1 MGAISTGTALAL
13 MAAGTAV
20 SAFGSIQAGQAAKNQ
35 ANVQAAIYGQQAER
49 ERQVA
54 AANEV
59 DFRRQ
64 QAKQMASRRAI
75 MGASGV
81 DPSSGSPLLVSE
93 DFAGEVELQALR
105 IRNGGEVSATRLE
118 QQGTLTRMA
127 GNQAQTSSYFRAGSS
142 LLQGFGQVG
151 YYASDAKGIT

>member
-1 MGAISTGTALAL
+1 MGAISTGVALAM
-13 MAAGTAV
+13 MAAATAV
-20 SAFGSIQAGQAAKNQ
+20 SAVGSIQAGQAAKNQ

-81 DPSSGSPLLVSE
+81 DPGSGSPLLVSE
-93 DFAGEVELQALR
+93 DFAGEIELQALR
-105 IRNGGEVSATRLE
+105 IRNGGEVSATRLD
-118 QQGTLTRMA
+118 QQATLTRAA
-127 GNQAQTSSYFRAGSS
+127 GNQDQTSSYFRAGSS
-142 LLQGFGQVG
+142 LLQGFGQTG
-151 YYASDAKGIT
+151 YYANNPGVA

>member
-1 MGAISTGTALAL
+1 MAIGTTTALVM
-13 MAAGTAV
+13 MAAAATV
-20 SAFGSIQAGQAAKNQ
+20 SAVGSIQAGQAAKNQ

-64 QAKQMASRRAI
+64 QAKQMAARRAI

-81 DPSSGSPLLVSE
+81 DPGSGSPLLVSE

-118 QQGTLTRMA
+118 QQGAMTRMA
-127 GNQAQTSSYFRAGSS
+127 GKSAQTQGFMRAGST

-151 YYASDAKGIT
+151 YYANEAKGLS